1 MSHLTFGMRWKKKF
15 PDRPWK
21 PFLKARPRAASR
33 TSRFQPWSSSC
44 LPADKIADV
53 RSLLQHRFTHGASV
67 ARFLEDTS
75 NRVRVET
82 AWVGSDG
89 QARPRQVTTFR
100 VAPEDA
106 PGVDRTDGADED
118 KDGAARREQ
127 RLLQRSSRGAVNHQV
142 AGTGWVMVLPPPP
155 LVLRGHAA
163 SLTSY

>member
-1 MSHLTFGMRWKKKF
+1 
-15 PDRPWK
+15 
-21 PFLKARPRAASR
+21 
-33 TSRFQPWSSSC
+33 

-82 AWVGSDG
+82 AWIGSDG

-106 PGVDRTDGADED
+106 TGADRTDGAEEDE
-118 KDGAARREQ
+118 DGAARREQ
-127 RLLQRSSRGAVNHQV
+127 RLQQRSSRRAVNHQV
-142 AGTGWVMVLPPPP
+142 AGTGWVMVPDTHGSSAGDGGEAGEGAAAGWGSQREYARALTE
-155 LVLRGHAA
+155 LHEEMEKLHDVVHAVLWRRV
-163 SLTSY
+163 LE